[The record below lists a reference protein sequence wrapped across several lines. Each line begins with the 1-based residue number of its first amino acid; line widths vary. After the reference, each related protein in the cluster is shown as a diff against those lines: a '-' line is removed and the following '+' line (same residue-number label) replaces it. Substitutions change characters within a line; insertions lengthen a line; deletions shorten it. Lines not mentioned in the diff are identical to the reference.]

1 MDPARMLLAFKVDC
15 DLCGQPSSIG
25 DWRGADDRR
34 APAIDQH
41 FAPYHDH
48 DENPVPLGILPLDR
62 VLQAARSA
70 QTEPR
75 GSPTTPNL
83 ERKRI

>member
-1 MDPARMLLAFKVDC
+1 MDPARMLLAFFKVDC
-15 DLCGQPSSIG
+15 DLCGQPFSIG
-25 DWRGADDRR
+25 EWRGADDRR

-41 FAPYHDH
+41 FAPYHD
-48 DENPVPLGILPLDR
+48 ENPVLLGILPLDR

>member
-41 FAPYHDH
+41 FAPYHD
-48 DENPVPLGILPLDR
+48 ENPVLLGILPLDR